1 MRTPEETNISDF
13 PRYFIAIFFYKTVP
27 VCQRFLENMNFIFF
41 SMLVRKA
48 LRKKCFWSFTEF
60 AFQYDNV
67 DLNEDTYCG

>member
-1 MRTPEETNISDF
+1 MRTPEETNILDF
-13 PRYFIAIFFYKTVP
+13 PRYFNAIFFYQTVP
-27 VCQRFLENMNFIFF
+27 VCKRFLENMNF

-67 DLNEDTYCG
+67 DLNGDTYCG